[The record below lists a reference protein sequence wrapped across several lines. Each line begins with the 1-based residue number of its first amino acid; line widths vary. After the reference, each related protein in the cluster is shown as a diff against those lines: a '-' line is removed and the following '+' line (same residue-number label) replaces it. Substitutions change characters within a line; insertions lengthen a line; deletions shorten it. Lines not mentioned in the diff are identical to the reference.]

1 MLFNLLSNN
10 KDRSYIGIDY
20 EFRNREI
27 ALMQINFESE
37 ETRYICI
44 VNPGKFD
51 ELQMKY
57 LIELMINMKIEKIFH
72 GADSL
77 DIPYT
82 LHEMLKDD
90 KIFLTPIITP
100 LNEEL
105 YFIVLSK
112 TV

>member
-1 MLFNLLSNN
+1 MLYNLVSNN
-10 KDRSYIGIDY
+10 KDRSYVGIDY

-27 ALMQINFESE
+27 ALMQINFESK

-57 LIELMINMKIEKIFH
+57 LIELMINMKIVKIFH

-77 DIPYT
+77 DIPICLT
-82 LHEMLKDD
+82 FPTFTKLFKASRVSSIPTEASE
-90 KIFLTPIITP
+90 FLC
-100 LNEEL
+100 
-105 YFIVLSK
+105 
-112 TV
+112 